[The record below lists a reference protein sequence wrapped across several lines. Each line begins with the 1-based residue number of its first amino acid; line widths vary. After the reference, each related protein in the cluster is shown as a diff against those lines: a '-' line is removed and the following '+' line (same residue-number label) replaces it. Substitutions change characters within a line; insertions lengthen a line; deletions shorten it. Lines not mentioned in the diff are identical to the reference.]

1 MVFPQEFLQC
11 LWNRVEPG
19 SSGIRPE
26 LSGDSSPLSL
36 RLKAARERR
45 HRAKT
50 AGKAGRPKPQGY
62 GSIWTA
68 EGNTALCSRIM
79 PFP

>member
-36 RLKAARERR
+36 RLKAAGERR

-50 AGKAGRPKPQGY
+50 AGKAPQAARLREHLDRRGEH
-62 GSIWTA
+62 SA
-68 EGNTALCSRIM
+68 VL
-79 PFP
+79 